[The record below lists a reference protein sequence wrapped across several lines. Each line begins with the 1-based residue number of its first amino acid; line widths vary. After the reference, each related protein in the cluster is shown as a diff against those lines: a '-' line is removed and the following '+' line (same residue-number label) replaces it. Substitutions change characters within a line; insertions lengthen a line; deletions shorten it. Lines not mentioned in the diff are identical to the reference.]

1 MADTISS
8 LEVFGDNGPMASLP
22 HAHDEAHLS
31 DLAYR
36 LVTALAARHQW
47 LAVAESCTGGLLA
60 TTITYVP
67 GASAVFY
74 GGVVSYANAA
84 KERWLEVAPHL
95 VASHGAVSAEVATA
109 MVEGLL
115 AVPSVGLA
123 CAITG
128 IAGPS
133 GGTPTKPVGTVF
145 IAVGDQTGVEAAR
158 HQFPGDR
165 SAVRAATVIQSLRTL
180 LDRIGGGATAH

>member
-1 MADTISS
+1 
-8 LEVFGDNGPMASLP
+8 VFGDNGAMASPL
-22 HAHDEAHLS
+22 HGHGVAEAAI
-31 DLAYR
+31 LASR
-36 LVTALAARHQW
+36 LVTLLTAQHRW

-60 TTITYVP
+60 TTITDVP

-84 KERWLEVAPHL
+84 KEAWLGVDSRL
-95 VASHGAVSAEVATA
+95 VATHGAVSAEVAMA

-115 AVPSVGLA
+115 AVPTVGLG

-133 GGTPTKPVGTVF
+133 GGTETKPVGTVF
-145 IAVGDQTGVEAAR
+145 IAVGDGNGVEGVR

-165 SAVRAATVIQSLRTL
+165 GAVRAQTVMQALRSL
-180 LDRIGGGATAH
+180 LDRIAGGAAAE